1 MSVLFLYLCFAHL
14 WPKYLLCHGTVHVS
28 DEDRSDEKS
37 TLSFVFCLF
46 YFPPSLLSF
55 RMKRA
60 TLYLV
65 AKFTRRLTERGFKQ
79 TISTLNV
86 NTSVNWPKYL
96 PFHSFHPSIHPVFH
110 IEAPHA

>member
-1 MSVLFLYLCFAHL
+1 MCGVSVLFLYLCFAHL

-46 YFPPSLLSF
+46 SFPPFLLSF
-55 RMKRA
+55 R

-65 AKFTRRLTERGFKQ
+65 AKFTCRLTERGFKQ

-96 PFHSFHPSIHPVFH
+96 PFRSFHPSIRPVFH
-110 IEAPHA
+110 VDEPHA